1 MPAREPTRSRIESGF
16 GSLWGMQVDPFA
28 LRPSSALFRRP
39 ARRAWTRAARPMRAL
54 SAVGRGRVSVLAERL
69 IAACLQPAAEPYAD
83 AASPGKFL
91 GGGGSSCGVL
101 VGFGRVVALQYRSF
115 ILKFLYQIF

>member
-1 MPAREPTRSRIESGF
+1 MPRELIDRRQAAS
-16 GSLWGMQVDPFA
+16 V
-28 LRPSSALFRRP
+28 FRRP

-101 VGFGRVVALQYRSF
+101 VGFGRVVASRRRSAPP
-115 ILKFLYQIF
+115 YQLR